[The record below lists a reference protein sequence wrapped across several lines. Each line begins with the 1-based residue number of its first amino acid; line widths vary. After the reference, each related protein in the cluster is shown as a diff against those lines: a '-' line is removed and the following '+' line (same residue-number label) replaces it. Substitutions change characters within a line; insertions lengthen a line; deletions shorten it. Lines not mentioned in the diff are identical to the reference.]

1 MTERIASV
9 HGVNI
14 AYETFGDP
22 GDPPLLLVMGLAAQ
36 MVLWREE
43 FCELLADR
51 GFFVIRFDNRDVGRS
66 SKTAGRPPRVWP
78 ALLGRRV
85 RATYTLDDLA
95 DDAAGLL
102 DELGI
107 GAAHVVG
114 ASMGGMI
121 AQTIAARHPDRV
133 LTLTSIMS
141 TTGDRR
147 VGRARRRML
156 PILLSRPRP
165 GRDRNV
171 ARAVRIFRAIG
182 SPGFPFD
189 EEGVR
194 ELAGRSYD
202 RCFHPSG
209 AAHQLAAILASGD
222 RTAALRDIRSPTL
235 VIHGRDDP
243 LVDVSG
249 ARATAEAIPDAEL
262 MLIDGMGHDL
272 PRPLWPRIVDALR
285 ANADRA
291 GDRRLTGDRLEAGR
305 RASGSPAPGP
315 PRPTPG
321 RATAAGS

>member
-1 MTERIASV
+1 MTEQIARSN
-9 HGVNI
+9 GLDI
-14 AYETFGDP
+14 AHETFGDP

-36 MVLWREE
+36 MLLWREE
-43 FCELLADR
+43 LCELLGER

-66 SKTAGRPPRVWP
+66 SKTPGPPPRIWP

-85 RATYTLDDLA
+85 DAAYTLDDLA
-95 DDAAGLL
+95 DDAVGLL

-107 GAAHVVG
+107 EAAHVVG

-133 LTLTSIMS
+133 LSLTSIMS
-141 TTGDRR
+141 TTGDRK

-156 PILLSRPRP
+156 PILLRRARP
-165 GRDRNV
+165 GRARNV
-171 ARAVRIFRAIG
+171 ARAVRVFRAIG

-202 RCFHPSG
+202 RCFHPAG

-222 RTAALRDIRSPTL
+222 RTTALRSIRAPTL
-235 VIHGRDDP
+235 VIHGTDDP

-249 ARATAEAIPDAEL
+249 ARATAAAIPDAQL

-272 PRPLWPRIVDALR
+272 PRQLWPRIVDAIR

-291 GDRRLTGDRLEAGR
+291 GDPGVSGGSLEAAR
-305 RASGSPAPGP
+305 RASG
-315 PRPTPG
+315 
-321 RATAAGS
+321 

>member
-9 HGVNI
+9 HGVDI

-95 DDAAGLL
+95 DDAVGLL

-107 GAAHVVG
+107 EAAHVVG

-121 AQTIAARHPDRV
+121 AQAIAARHPDRV

-202 RCFHPSG
+202 RCFHPAG

-222 RTAALRDIRSPTL
+222 RTAALRDIRSGRGSSTRSGPTPIAPATAGSG
-235 VIHGRDDP
+235 VIGSRR
-243 LVDVSG
+243 G
-249 ARATAEAIPDAEL
+249 AARAAHENPVHRGRPRAEPQQQDHEDQQGRRQGEADRLAEADPRDHDRPHHVA
-262 MLIDGMGHDL
+262 GHDQ
-272 PRPLWPRIVDALR
+272 R
-285 ANADRA
+285 
-291 GDRRLTGDRLEAGR
+291 GETGC
-305 RASGSPAPGP
+305 
-315 PRPTPG
+315 
-321 RATAAGS
+321 

>member
-1 MTERIASV
+1 MTEQIARSN
-9 HGVNI
+9 GLDI
-14 AYETFGDP
+14 AHETFGDP

-36 MVLWREE
+36 MLLWREE
-43 FCELLADR
+43 LCELLAER

-66 SKTAGRPPRVWP
+66 SKTAGPPPRIWP

-85 RATYTLDDLA
+85 DAAYTLDDLA
-95 DDAAGLL
+95 DDAVGLL

-107 GAAHVVG
+107 EAAHVVG

-133 LTLTSIMS
+133 LSLTSIMS
-141 TTGDRR
+141 TTGDRK

-156 PILLSRPRP
+156 PILLRRARS
-165 GRDRNV
+165 GRARNV
-171 ARAVRIFRAIG
+171 ARAVRVFRAIG

-189 EEGVR
+189 EESVR

-202 RCFHPSG
+202 RCFHPAG

-222 RTAALRDIRSPTL
+222 RTTALRSIRAPTL
-235 VIHGRDDP
+235 VIHGTDDP

-249 ARATAEAIPDAEL
+249 ARATAAAIPDAQL

-272 PRPLWPRIVDALR
+272 PRQLWPRIVDAIR

-291 GDRRLTGDRLEAGR
+291 GDPGVSGGSLEAAR
-305 RASGSPAPGP
+305 RASG
-315 PRPTPG
+315 
-321 RATAAGS
+321 

>member
-1 MTERIASV
+1 MTEQIARSN
-9 HGVNI
+9 GLDI
-14 AYETFGDP
+14 AHETFGDP

-36 MVLWREE
+36 MLLWREE
-43 FCELLADR
+43 LCELLGER

-66 SKTAGRPPRVWP
+66 SKTAGPPPRIWP

-85 RATYTLDDLA
+85 DAAYTLDDLA
-95 DDAAGLL
+95 DDAVGLL

-107 GAAHVVG
+107 EAAHVVG

-133 LTLTSIMS
+133 LSLTSIMS
-141 TTGDRR
+141 TTGDRK

-156 PILLSRPRP
+156 PILLRRARS
-165 GRDRNV
+165 GRARNV
-171 ARAVRIFRAIG
+171 ARAVRVFRAIG

-202 RCFHPSG
+202 RCFHPAG

-222 RTAALRDIRSPTL
+222 RTTALRSIRAPTL
-235 VIHGRDDP
+235 VIHGTDDP

-249 ARATAEAIPDAEL
+249 ARATAAAIPDAQL

-272 PRPLWPRIVDALR
+272 PRQLWPRIVDAIR

-291 GDRRLTGDRLEAGR
+291 GDPGVSGGSLEAAR
-305 RASGSPAPGP
+305 RASG
-315 PRPTPG
+315 
-321 RATAAGS
+321 